1 MDSLEVLQQIN
12 ILSSAILSN
21 FNHITLKEYI
31 DKYYIPFQKNA
42 KTGANFKHIL
52 GQLNIIS
59 GYEFTDMT
67 INTISEN
74 DIINFFNLLKKDRGI
89 KQATINRYRS
99 LLNHI
104 FNTAIKDK
112 VVNHNPVKYIKRY
125 KEKSRDRVLNSN
137 EIKALLQACSDSRN
151 QELYYIVLVAIY
163 TGMRYSNI
171 VNMKKSN
178 ISGNVIYTG
187 MRYSNIVNMKKSNIS
202 GNVYQL
208 DGSETKSGKSQLIY
222 LHQDLLNELNKYIK
236 KYNTGDYF
244 FKSKYISGSFKSAC
258 NKAGIDNFRFHDLRR
273 TFATTL
279 LYSDVNIFTI
289 SNMLGHSSL
298 LMTQKYLANDSK
310 KELDAI
316 NKLCFI

>member
-171 VNMKKSN
+171 VNMK
-178 ISGNVIYTG
+178 
-187 MRYSNIVNMKKSNIS
+187 RSNIS
-202 GNVYQL
+202 GNVYLL
-208 DGSETKSGKSQLIY
+208 DGCETKSGKEQFIY
-222 LHQDLLNELNKYIK
+222 LNQKLLNELNNYMHKYCI
-236 KYNTGDYF
+236 NDYL
-244 FKSKYISGSFKSAC
+244 FKTKRVKRSFKTALL
-258 NKAGIDNFRFHDLRR
+258 KAGIENFRFHDLRR

-279 LYSDVNIFTI
+279 LYNDVNIKTI
-289 SNMLGHSSL
+289 QNMLGHSSIM
-298 LMTQKYLANDSK
+298 MTERYLANDSK

>member
-178 ISGNVIYTG
+178 ISGNV
-187 MRYSNIVNMKKSNIS
+187 
-202 GNVYQL
+202 YQL

>member
-104 FNTAIKDK
+104 FNTAMKDK

-125 KEKSRDRVLNSN
+125 KEKSRNRVLSSN

-171 VNMKKSN
+171 VNMKRSN
-178 ISGNVIYTG
+178 I
-187 MRYSNIVNMKKSNIS
+187 K

-208 DGSETKSGKSQLIY
+208 DGNETKSGKSQLIY
-222 LHQDLLNELNKYIK
+222 LHQDLMNELNGYMKYH
-236 KYNTGDYF
+236 TGSYI
-244 FKSKYISGSFKSAC
+244 FKSKYILGSFKTAC
-258 NKAGIDNFRFHDLRR
+258 NKAGIENFRFHDLRR

-279 LYSDVNIFTI
+279 LYNNVNIVTI

>member
-1 MDSLEVLQQIN
+1 MDSLEILQQIN
-12 ILSSAILSN
+12 ILSSAILSD

-31 DKYYIPFQKNA
+31 ERHYIPFQQNA

-52 GQLNIIS
+52 GQLNIIT
-59 GYEFTDMT
+59 GYNFTDMA

-89 KQATINRYRS
+89 KQATVNRYRS

-104 FNTAIKDK
+104 FNTAMKDK
-112 VVNHNPVKYIKRY
+112 VVNYNPVKYIKRY
-125 KEKSRDRVLNSN
+125 KEKSRDRALNSN
-137 EIKALLQACSDSRN
+137 EIKTLLETCRQSRN
-151 QELYYIVLVAIY
+151 EELYYIVLVALY

-171 VNMKKSN
+171 VNMKRSN
-178 ISGNVIYTG
+178 I
-187 MRYSNIVNMKKSNIS
+187 K

-208 DGSETKSGKSQLIY
+208 DGNETKSGKSQLIY
-222 LHQDLLNELNKYIK
+222 LHQDLMNELNGYM
-236 KYNTGDYF
+236 KYNTGSYI
-244 FKSKYISGSFKSAC
+244 FKSKYILGSFKTAC
-258 NKAGIDNFRFHDLRR
+258 NKAGIENFRFHDLRR

-279 LYSDVNIFTI
+279 LYNNVNIVTI

>member
-21 FNHITLKEYI
+21 FNSITLKEYI
-31 DKYYIPFQKNA
+31 ERHYIPFQQNA
-42 KTGANFKHIL
+42 KKETNYRHIL
-52 GQLNIIS
+52 GQLNIII
-59 GYEFTDMT
+59 GYDFTDKAV
-67 INTISEN
+67 NTITEN
-74 DIINFFNLLKKDRGI
+74 DIINFFNLLKKDRNI

-104 FNTAIKDK
+104 FNCAIKDR

-125 KEKSRDRVLNSN
+125 KEKNRDRALNTN
-137 EIKALLQACSDSRN
+137 EIKALLETCRQSRN
-151 QELYYIVLVAIY
+151 EELYYIVLVALY

-171 VNMKKSN
+171 VNMKRSN
-178 ISGNVIYTG
+178 I
-187 MRYSNIVNMKKSNIS
+187 K

-208 DGSETKSGKSQLIY
+208 DGNETKSGKSQLIY
-222 LHQDLLNELNKYIK
+222 LHQDLMNELNGYM
-236 KYNTGDYF
+236 KYNTGSYI
-244 FKSKYISGSFKSAC
+244 FKSKYILGSFKTAC
-258 NKAGIDNFRFHDLRR
+258 NKAGIENFRFHDLRR

-279 LYSDVNIFTI
+279 LYNNVNIVTI

-298 LMTQKYLANDSK
+298 MMTQKYLANDSK

>member
-31 DKYYIPFQKNA
+31 DKYYIPFQQNA

-67 INTISEN
+67 INTVSEN

-104 FNTAIKDK
+104 FNTAMKDK
-112 VVNHNPVKYIKRY
+112 IVNYNPVKYIKRY
-125 KEKSRDRVLNSN
+125 KEKSRDRVLSSN
-137 EIKALLQACSDSRN
+137 EIKALLETCRQSRN
-151 QELYYIVLVAIY
+151 EELYYIVLVA
-163 TGMRYSNI
+163 
-171 VNMKKSN
+171 
-178 ISGNVIYTG
+178 IYTG

-208 DGSETKSGKSQLIY
+208 DGSETKSGKEQFIY
-222 LHQDLLNELNKYIK
+222 LNQKLLNELNKYIN
-236 KYNTGDYF
+236 KYNTSDYL

>member
-21 FNHITLKEYI
+21 FNSITLKEYI
-31 DKYYIPFQKNA
+31 ERYYIPFQKNA

-52 GQLNIIS
+52 GQLNIIT
-59 GYEFTDMT
+59 GYNFTDMA

-89 KQATINRYRS
+89 KQATVNRYRS

-104 FNTAIKDK
+104 FNTAMKDK
-112 VVNHNPVKYIKRY
+112 VVNYNPVKYIKRY
-125 KEKSRDRVLNSN
+125 KEKSRDRALNSN
-137 EIKALLQACSDSRN
+137 EIKTLLETCRQSRN
-151 QELYYIVLVAIY
+151 EELYYIVLVALY

-171 VNMKKSN
+171 VNMKRSN
-178 ISGNVIYTG
+178 I
-187 MRYSNIVNMKKSNIS
+187 K

-208 DGSETKSGKSQLIY
+208 DGNETKSGKSQLIY
-222 LHQDLLNELNKYIK
+222 LHQDLMNELNGYM
-236 KYNTGDYF
+236 KYNTGSYI
-244 FKSKYISGSFKSAC
+244 FKSKYILGSFKTAC
-258 NKAGIDNFRFHDLRR
+258 NKAGIENFRFHDLRR

-279 LYSDVNIFTI
+279 LYNNVNIVTI

>member
-1 MDSLEVLQQIN
+1 M
-12 ILSSAILSN
+12 
-21 FNHITLKEYI
+21 
-31 DKYYIPFQKNA
+31 
-42 KTGANFKHIL
+42 
-52 GQLNIIS
+52 
-59 GYEFTDMT
+59 
-67 INTISEN
+67 
-74 DIINFFNLLKKDRGI
+74 KKDRDI

-104 FNTAIKDK
+104 FNCAIKDK
-112 VVNHNPVKYIKRY
+112 VINYNPVKYIKRF
-125 KEKSRDRVLNSN
+125 KEKSRDRALNSN

-151 QELYYIVLVAIY
+151 QELYYIVLVALY

-178 ISGNVIYTG
+178 I
-187 MRYSNIVNMKKSNIS
+187 K

-208 DGSETKSGKSQLIY
+208 DGSETKSGKGQLIY
-222 LHQDLLNELNKYIK
+222 LHQDLMNELNNYMQAFNRDNIFITKRVK
-236 KYNTGDYF
+236 R
-244 FKSKYISGSFKSAC
+244 SFKTAC
-258 NKAGIDNFRFHDLRR
+258 NKAGIENFRFHDLRR

-279 LYSDVNIFTI
+279 LYNNVNIVTI

-298 LMTQKYLANDSK
+298 IMTQKYLANDRK

>member
-21 FNHITLKEYI
+21 FNSITLKEYI
-31 DKYYIPFQKNA
+31 ERHYIPFQKNA

-52 GQLNIIS
+52 GQLNIIT
-59 GYEFTDMT
+59 GYNFTDMA

-104 FNTAIKDK
+104 FNCAIKDR

-125 KEKSRDRVLNSN
+125 KEKNRDRALNTN
-137 EIKALLQACSDSRN
+137 EIKALLETCRQSRN
-151 QELYYIVLVAIY
+151 EELYYIVLVALY

-171 VNMKKSN
+171 VNMKRSN
-178 ISGNVIYTG
+178 I
-187 MRYSNIVNMKKSNIS
+187 K

-208 DGSETKSGKSQLIY
+208 DGNETKSGKGQLIY
-222 LHQDLLNELNKYIK
+222 LHQDLLNELNKHIQAFNRDNIFITK
-236 KYNTGDYF
+236 RVKR
-244 FKSKYISGSFKSAC
+244 SFKTAC
-258 NKAGIDNFRFHDLRR
+258 NKAGIENFRFHDLRR

-279 LYSDVNIFTI
+279 LYKDVNIKTI
-289 SNMLGHSSL
+289 QNMLGHSSIM
-298 LMTQKYLANDSK
+298 MTERYLANDSK

>member
-31 DKYYIPFQKNA
+31 DKYYIPFQQNA

-104 FNTAIKDK
+104 FNTAMKDK
-112 VVNHNPVKYIKRY
+112 IVNYNPVKYIKRY
-125 KEKSRDRVLNSN
+125 KEKSRDRVLSSN

-171 VNMKKSN
+171 INMKKSN
-178 ISGNVIYTG
+178 IKN
-187 MRYSNIVNMKKSNIS
+187 
-202 GNVYQL
+202 NVYQL
-208 DGSETKSGKSQLIY
+208 DGSETKSGKEQLIY
-222 LHQDLLNELNKYIK
+222 LNQKLLNELNNYMQE
-236 KYNTGDYF
+236 NSVDDCL
-244 FKSKYISGSFKSAC
+244 FKTKRVKRSFKTALK
-258 NKAGIDNFRFHDLRR
+258 KANIENFRFHDLRR
-273 TFATTL
+273 TFATFL
-279 LYSDVNIFTI
+279 LYNNTNIKTI
-289 SNMLGHSSL
+289 QNMLGHSSIM
-298 LMTQKYLANDSK
+298 MTERYLANDSK